1 MHAMQGNTFY
11 ETAAILSLAAV
22 LGVVGQKLR
31 QPLIIMFLATG
42 ILAGP
47 AVLGFIQ
54 SYDQIELLAHIG
66 ISLLLFIVGLRL
78 DLSLIR
84 TTGPVA
90 LATGLGQIVFT
101 AGIGFVI
108 ALVLGMTTV
117 SAAYVSVAL
126 TFSSTIII
134 VKLLSDKKEID
145 ALHGR
150 IAVGFLIVQDIA
162 AILALVAL
170 TTFGATLSS
179 ERSAWTVWL
188 LMAGKGIGLL
198 LVVGLLMRYVLPGLM
213 ARLAHSQEMLIL
225 FAVAW
230 AVLLAATSEW
240 LGFSKEVGAFLA
252 GVSLAPTEYRDSI
265 SSKLASI
272 RDFLLLF
279 FFIDLGARLD
289 WSAVGS
295 EVPKAA
301 ILSLFVLIGNPLI
314 VIAIMGFMGYRCR
327 TSFLAGLTVAQI
339 SEFSLIVGAL
349 GVTLGHIP
357 PQTMGLITLVGV
369 VTIFASTYMILYSH
383 SLYQFLARPL
393 RVFERKNPYREASS
407 DTAAETTAADV
418 ILVGLGNYGS
428 GLAERLLERKMKILG
443 VDFDPQALAKW
454 RARGVSVLYGDMA
467 DPDLYEQLP
476 MNRVRWVVSTVRSKD
491 VNLALLHLLRHRVGL
506 TEKGEAGPKEQK
518 VTRLEGEKVG
528 ESFERAGSPG
538 ENQTVRPSH
547 LLNFLPSGS
556 DSPPSVSG
564 HGVKVALTAAS
575 PEEAA
580 LYRQAGAHVVLCPF
594 TDAAEQAAD
603 ALTYATDILPESVDW
618 PVAFQEIRVKSDS
631 VFAGQSLRQI
641 PLRSEA
647 GVSVLA
653 VSRAGRVHYDPE
665 PDFQVYPGDHMVLM
679 GPADALKKAETLIHQ
694 AQDRQTDDGLKRF
707 VMAEIEVFR
716 DSNWSGKTLADLQ
729 FRQRCGVTVVGIRRG
744 DDRIASPGPTESL
757 APGDHLIVIG
767 TADKI
772 SQLKCRG

>member
-1 MHAMQGNTFY
+1 MLSIAQGNTFY
-11 ETAAILSLAAV
+11 ETAVILSLAAV

-47 AVLGFIQ
+47 SVLGVIH
-54 SYDQIELLAHIG
+54 SHEQIALLAQIG

-90 LATGLGQIVFT
+90 LATGLGQIAFT

-108 ALVLGMTTV
+108 CLGMGMSAV

-170 TTFGATLSS
+170 TTFGAPLAQGQ
-179 ERSAWTVWL
+179 SALGVSL

-198 LVVGLLMRYVLPGLM
+198 VIVAALMRYVLPRLM
-213 ARLAHSQEMLIL
+213 ARLAHAQEMLIL

-230 AVLLAATSEW
+230 AVLLAAASEW

-252 GVSLAPTEYRDSI
+252 GVSLAPSEYRDSI
-265 SSKLASI
+265 SSKLTSI

-279 FFIDLGARLD
+279 FFIDLGARLE
-289 WSAVGS
+289 WSTVGS
-295 EVPKAA
+295 EVGKAA
-301 ILSLFVLIGNPLI
+301 ILSLFVLVGNPLI
-314 VIAIMGFMGYRCR
+314 VIAIMGYMGYRCR
-327 TSFLAGLTVAQI
+327 TGFLAGLTVAQI

-349 GVTLGHIP
+349 GVSLGHIS
-357 PQTMGLITLVGV
+357 PQTMGVVTLVGV
-369 VTIFASTYMILYSH
+369 VTIFASTYMILYSQN
-383 SLYQFLARPL
+383 LYQIFAGPL
-393 RVFERKNPYREASS
+393 KIFERRNPYREASS
-407 DTAAETTAADV
+407 NTAVETTVADA

-428 GLAERLLERKMKILG
+428 GLAERLLERKMKIIG
-443 VDFDPQALAKW
+443 VDFDPQALERW
-454 RARGVSVLYGDMA
+454 RARGISVFYGDIA
-467 DPDLYEQLP
+467 DPDMYEQLP
-476 MNRVRWVVSTVRSKD
+476 INHVRWVVSTVRSKD
-491 VNLALLHLLRHRVGL
+491 VNLALLHLMRHRGY
-506 TEKGEAGPKEQK
+506 
-518 VTRLEGEKVG
+518 
-528 ESFERAGSPG
+528 
-538 ENQTVRPSH
+538 
-547 LLNFLPSGS
+547 
-556 DSPPSVSG
+556 D
-564 HGVKVALTAAS
+564 VKVALTAANQG
-575 PEEAA
+575 ETA
-580 LYRQAGAHVVLCPF
+580 LYRQAGAHVVLRPF

-603 ALTYATDILPESVDW
+603 ALMDATDILPENVDW
-618 PVAFQEIRVKSDS
+618 PVAFQEVRVKSGS

-647 GVSVLA
+647 GASVLA
-653 VSRAGRVHYDPE
+653 VSRAGRVHYEPE
-665 PDFQVYPGDHMVLM
+665 PDFQVYPGDHVVLM
-679 GPADALKKAETLIHQ
+679 GPPRTLKKADELINRTESRD
-694 AQDRQTDDGLKRF
+694 AADRLERF
-707 VMAEIEVFR
+707 VIVELEVFA
-716 DSNWSGKTLADLQ
+716 DSKWLGKTLTDLQ

-744 DDRIASPGPTESL
+744 QERITSPGPNESL
-757 APGDHLIVIG
+757 QPGDRLIVIG
-767 TADKI
+767 TSDKV
-772 SQLKCRG
+772 SQLKCGASA

>member
-1 MHAMQGNTFY
+1 VLATIQGNTFY

-22 LGVVGQKLR
+22 LGVIGQKLR

-47 AVLGFIQ
+47 AVSGLIR

-90 LATGLGQIVFT
+90 LATGLGQILFT

-108 ALVLGMTTV
+108 TLALGMTVV

-170 TTFGATLSS
+170 TTFGATLSG
-179 ERSAWTVWL
+179 EQSALTISLV
-188 LMAGKGIGLL
+188 MAGKGIGLL
-198 LVVGLLMRYVLPGLM
+198 LAVGLLMRYVLPGLT
-213 ARLAHSQEMLIL
+213 ARVAHSQEMLIL

-230 AVLLAATSEW
+230 AVLLAAASEW

-252 GVSLAPTEYRDSI
+252 GVSLAPTQYRDSI
-265 SSKLASI
+265 SSKLTSI

-279 FFIDLGARLD
+279 FFIDLGARLE
-289 WSAVGS
+289 WSTVGS
-295 EVPKAA
+295 EVPKAVL
-301 ILSLFVLIGNPLI
+301 LSLFVLIGNPLI
-314 VIAIMGFMGYRCR
+314 VIAIMGYMGYRRR
-327 TSFLAGLTVAQI
+327 TAFLAGLTVAQI

-349 GVTLGHIP
+349 GVTLGHIQ

-369 VTIFASTYMILYSH
+369 VTIFASTYMILYSQN
-383 SLYQFLARPL
+383 LYQLLAGPL
-393 RVFERKNPYREASS
+393 KVFERKNPYREASS
-407 DTAAETTAADV
+407 DTAAETTVADA

-428 GLAERLLERKMKILG
+428 GLAERLLERKMKIIG
-443 VDFDPQALAKW
+443 VDFDPQALEKW
-454 RARGVSVLYGDMA
+454 RARGVSVLYGDVA

-491 VNLALLHLLRHRVGL
+491 VNLALLHLLRYR
-506 TEKGEAGPKEQK
+506 
-518 VTRLEGEKVG
+518 
-528 ESFERAGSPG
+528 
-538 ENQTVRPSH
+538 
-547 LLNFLPSGS
+547 
-556 DSPPSVSG
+556 G
-564 HGVKVALTAAS
+564 HDVKVALTAAGH
-575 PEEAA
+575 EEAV
-580 LYRQAGAHVVLCPF
+580 LYRQAGAHVVLRPF
-594 TDAAEQAAD
+594 TDAAEQGAD
-603 ALTYATDILPESVDW
+603 ALMDATDILPQNVDW
-618 PVAFQEIRVKSDS
+618 PVAFQEIRVRSGS
-631 VFAGQSLRQI
+631 LFAGQSLRHI

-665 PDFQVYPGDHMVLM
+665 PDFQIYPSDHMVLM
-679 GPADALKKAETLIHQ
+679 GPAQALKKAESLINQ
-694 AQDRQTDDGLKRF
+694 AEDRQAEDGLKRF
-707 VMAEIEVFR
+707 VMVEIEVFS
-716 DSNWSGKTLADLQ
+716 DSRWSGKTLADLQ

-744 DDRIASPGPTESL
+744 EERIPSPGPNESL
-757 APGDHLIVIG
+757 SPGDRLIVIG
-767 TADKI
+767 TSDKI
-772 SQLKCRG
+772 SQLKCGTSA